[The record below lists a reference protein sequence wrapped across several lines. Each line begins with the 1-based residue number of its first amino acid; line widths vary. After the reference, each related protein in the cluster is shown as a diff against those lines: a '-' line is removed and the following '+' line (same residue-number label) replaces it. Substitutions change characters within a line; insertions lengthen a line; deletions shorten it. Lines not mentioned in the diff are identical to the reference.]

1 MLFYFHFLF
10 ERKISPVFGMTHFST
25 TSRFFIFSSWSYSLN
40 VQTNKS
46 LTIHPEV
53 KLMDL
58 MMMSSS
64 TTHLSIEL
72 LDGISL
78 VLSSL
83 VGTNLHRE
91 KQKNTPYSV
100 LSELVHLLFSVV
112 TTSLFNKTT
121 TKVSYSEN
129 IHHVLFVREKT
140 SNFTNKFADLLHSL
154 GTLLRNYKPLI
165 QKLLS

>member
-1 MLFYFHFLF
+1 
-10 ERKISPVFGMTHFST
+10 
-25 TSRFFIFSSWSYSLN
+25 
-40 VQTNKS
+40 
-46 LTIHPEV
+46 
-53 KLMDL
+53 MDL